1 MGSDKHNFYET
12 QILLKED
19 NLSKEASSISL

>member
-1 MGSDKHNFYET
+1 MGSDKQNFSDLW
-12 QILLKED
+12 ILLKED